1 MHIFEWCLG
10 WFKKASVVD
19 IDVPGLQYRHAEN
32 HLQYRHAENHLQYR
46 HAENHLHYRVTKD

>member
-10 WFKKASVVD
+10 WFKKPSVVVVD
-19 IDVPGLQYRHAEN
+19 IDTPG
-32 HLQYRHAENHLQYR
+32 LQYRHAENHLQYR